1 MLTVGQISGLIA
13 AASIVV
19 QYILPLALVVIL
31 INYVGSQNNAVTWS
45 IVNRT
50 ISTTIWPHLL
60 RADSV
65 NLRYGARPV
74 RVQSWAV
81 TITALLLVLSSVLAP
96 LGLSEEIVPTGSRRV
111 EFAYAQD
118 TSAWGRVTMPRPELA
133 FGRLCQTG
141 RNINCPG
148 QYQGVYM
155 NETLEGVWESVST
168 DDDSTLNSTIP
179 PNYTNMFY
187 SATSNPG
194 NTVSGLFDIQ
204 YRRWHLDRQDLYDKN
219 ATYAQG
225 EFRFIE
231 NLIPQEAILLKE
243 GLIID
248 MTDTPGIGFRNH
260 TVPVGLEFGATW
272 SEDLTWIEPVTQCV
286 DTNLSIEVNSAK
298 GADSFLT
305 NYTYF
310 IVDRGAWI
318 DLDMDELETR
328 PWNDNQTLDL
338 FGRAYKAARM
348 SNVLAA
354 ASLNISLPLDSSVE
368 TLPKIEISEDMVL
381 DNTILFS
388 YLGVDTLVIDELA
401 GFERTPDEFSISN
414 TSDIAVN
421 HEPSYPDGIA
431 KLLALNYTAVTDI
444 CRGYYDLDTYI
455 DRRANNIS
463 YPAVDCGFIL
473 GPGVLTSGE
482 NFSPDTYTGKSTYQR
497 KMYICSTGIRASIK
511 TVDFY
516 YNETSTQLSS
526 LEVSRIAEKTYP
538 DDASKPLW
546 AVEHSYERRMWFD
559 PLWGLVNDSYEM
571 MEGFYTQR
579 SGHLW
584 LPMTPH
590 LVLNFGETHGI
601 GTLAAA
607 SSFILHLSN
616 LYGGLRRDE
625 HIYSGQFEY
634 SMVER
639 FRPLFENETAASQV
653 PSLIMTDGLAADLV
667 GTKTS
672 LSDSGAPWPASLAA
686 DSPAN
691 GLPQQLRVSPNTR
704 VIRYDIRFAIP
715 GLILL
720 GIFAFALAWAITT
733 LVLYPV
739 ILRTLRNTYNQTSAG
754 RLAASLLGN
763 GSANANRPTGQWVE
777 DDGRLLISFGLID
790 RTESDY
796 FCRVVGTAP
805 DAEPRQGEADGL
817 LEYCRNSKVPA
828 DQNRSGRSNTF

>member
-1 MLTVGQISGLIA
+1 MLTVGQVSGLIA
-13 AASIVV
+13 AAFIVV

-65 NLRYGARPV
+65 NFRYGSRPV
-74 RVQSWAV
+74 RVQSWAMI
-81 TITALLLVLSSVLAP
+81 ITALLLVPSSVLAP

-118 TSAWGRVTMPRPELA
+118 TSSWGRVTMPRPELA
-133 FGRLCQTG
+133 FGRLCETG
-141 RNINCPG
+141 LNINCPG

-155 NETLEGVWESVST
+155 NETSEGVFESTLT
-168 DDDSTLNSTIP
+168 DDDSTINSTIP
-179 PNYTNMFY
+179 LNYTNMFY

-204 YRRWHLDRQDLYDKN
+204 YRRWHLNRDDLFDKG

-225 EFRFIE
+225 DFRFID

-243 GLIID
+243 GLIVD

-286 DTNLSIEVNSAK
+286 DTNLSIEVNFVK
-298 GADSFLT
+298 GADSFFT

-328 PWNDNQTLDL
+328 PWLDNQTLDL

-354 ASLNISLPLDSSVE
+354 ASLNISLPLDSSAE
-368 TLPKIEISEDMVL
+368 TLPKIEISEDVAEENPTM
-381 DNTILFS
+381 FS
-388 YLGVDTLVIDELA
+388 YQDLDTIVIHELA
-401 GFERTPDEFSISN
+401 GFESTRHEFSIPN

-421 HEPSYPDGIA
+421 HKPSYPDGYV
-431 KLLALNYTAVTDI
+431 KLLALNYTAVTNI
-444 CRGYYDLDTYI
+444 CRGYYYLD
-455 DRRANNIS
+455 DSSLDMRANNIS
-463 YPAVDCGFIL
+463 NPAVDCGFIL

-482 NFSPDTYTGKSTYQR
+482 SFSPDTYTGKSTYQR
-497 KMYICSTGIRASIK
+497 KMYICSTGMRASIK

-579 SGHLW
+579 SDHLW
-584 LPMTPH
+584 LPMSPH
-590 LVLNFGETHGI
+590 LYLGFGEAHGI

-607 SSFILHLSN
+607 SSFVRHLGN
-616 LYGGLRRDE
+616 LYGGVGIGKRD
-625 HIYSGQFEY
+625 YSGEFEY
-634 SMVER
+634 TMIER
-639 FRPLFENETAASQV
+639 IRPLFENETAASQV
-653 PSLIMTDGLAADLV
+653 PSLVMTDGLAANLV

-672 LSDSGAPWPASLAA
+672 LSNSGAPWPASLAA

-691 GLPQQLRVSPNTR
+691 GFPQQLRVSPNTR

-720 GIFAFALAWAITT
+720 GIFVFALAWAITI

-739 ILRTLRNTYNQTSAG
+739 ILRTLQNTYNQTSAG
-754 RLAASLLGN
+754 RLAASLLKN
-763 GSANANRPTGQWVE
+763 GSSNANLPTDQWVK
-777 DDGRLLISFGLID
+777 DDGKLLISFGYID

-805 DAEPRQGEADGL
+805 DAEPRKGPI
-817 LEYCRNSKVPA
+817 RNGIVRYNDPRRINKSL
-828 DQNRSGRSNTF
+828 SI

>member
-1 MLTVGQISGLIA
+1 MLTVGQVSGLIA

-65 NLRYGARPV
+65 NDRYSSRPV
-74 RVQSWAV
+74 RVISWAM
-81 TITALLLVLSSVLAP
+81 TITALLLVPSSVLAP
-96 LGLSEEIVPTGSRRV
+96 LGLSEEIVPTGPQRV
-111 EFAYAQD
+111 KFAYAQD
-118 TSAWGRVTMPRPELA
+118 TSSWGRVTMRRPELA
-133 FGRLCQTG
+133 FGRLCETG
-141 RNINCPG
+141 LNINCPG

-155 NETLEGVWESVST
+155 NETSEGVWESVST
-168 DDDSTLNSTIP
+168 DDDSTINSTIP
-179 PNYTNMFY
+179 LNYTNMFY

-204 YRRWHLDRQDLYDKN
+204 YRRWHLDRLDLYDKG

-225 EFRFIE
+225 DFRFIE

-286 DTNLSIEVNSAK
+286 DTNLSIEVNFAK
-298 GADSFLT
+298 GADSFIT
-305 NYTYF
+305 NHTYF

-354 ASLNISLPLDSSVE
+354 ASLNISLPLDSSAE
-368 TLPKIEISEDMVL
+368 TLPKIEISEDMAF
-381 DNTILFS
+381 DNPTLFS
-388 YLGVDTLVIDELA
+388 YLDLDTLVIHELA
-401 GFERTPDEFSISN
+401 GFEGTLDEFSISN

-421 HEPSYPDGIA
+421 HEPSYPDGYV
-431 KLLALNYTAVTDI
+431 KLLALNYTAVTNI
-444 CRGYYDLDTYI
+444 CRGYYYLDDTHL
-455 DRRANNIS
+455 DMRANNIS

-473 GPGVLTSGE
+473 GPGVLMSEE
-482 NFSPDTYTGKSTYQR
+482 NFSPDTYTGRSTYQR
-497 KMYICSTGIRASIK
+497 KMYVCSTGMRASIK

-559 PLWGLVNDSYEM
+559 PLWGLVNDSYET

-584 LPMTPH
+584 LPMSPH
-590 LVLNFGETHGI
+590 LVLGFGEVEGI

-607 SSFILHLSN
+607 SSFIRHLSN
-616 LYGGLRRDE
+616 LYGGVSIGERD
-625 HIYSGQFEY
+625 YSGKFEY

-639 FRPLFENETAASQV
+639 IRPLFENETAASQV
-653 PSLIMTDGLAADLV
+653 PSLIMTDGLAASLV

-691 GLPQQLRVSPNTR
+691 GFPQQLRVSPNTR
-704 VIRYDIRFAIP
+704 VIRYDIHFAIP

-720 GIFAFALAWAITT
+720 GIFAFALAWAITI

-739 ILRTLRNTYNQTSAG
+739 ILRTFQNTYNQTSAG
-754 RLAASLLGN
+754 RLAASLLKN
-763 GSANANRPTGQWVE
+763 GSANANRPTCQWVE
-777 DDGRLLISFGLID
+777 DDGKLRISFGHID

-805 DAEPRQGEADGL
+805 DAEP
-817 LEYCRNSKVPA
+817 
-828 DQNRSGRSNTF
+828 

>member
-1 MLTVGQISGLIA
+1 MLTVGQVSGLIA
-13 AASIVV
+13 GASIVV

-65 NLRYGARPV
+65 NARYGSRPV
-74 RVQSWAV
+74 RVISWV
-81 TITALLLVLSSVLAP
+81 MTITALLLVPSSVLAP

-118 TSAWGRVTMPRPELA
+118 TSSWGRVTMPRPELA
-133 FGRLCQTG
+133 FGRLCETG
-141 RNINCPG
+141 LNINCPG

-155 NETLEGVWESVST
+155 NETSEGVWESVST
-168 DDDSTLNSTIP
+168 DDDSTINSSIP
-179 PNYTNMFY
+179 LNYTNMFY
-187 SATSNPG
+187 SATSNQG

-204 YRRWHLDRQDLYDKN
+204 YRRWHLDRLDLYDKG
-219 ATYAQG
+219 AMYAQG
-225 EFRFIE
+225 DFRFIE

-286 DTNLSIEVNSAK
+286 DTNLSIEVNFAE
-298 GADSFLT
+298 GADSFST
-305 NYTYF
+305 NHTYF

-354 ASLNISLPLDSSVE
+354 ASLNISLPLDSSAE
-368 TLPKIEISEDMVL
+368 TLPKIEISEDMAY
-381 DNTILFS
+381 DNPTLFS
-388 YLGVDTLVIDELA
+388 YQDLDTLVIHELA
-401 GFERTPDEFSISN
+401 GFEGTLDEFSISN
-414 TSDIAVN
+414 TSDIAAN
-421 HEPSYPDGIA
+421 HEPSYPDGYV
-431 KLLALNYTAVTDI
+431 KLLALNYTAVTNI
-444 CRGYYDLDTYI
+444 CRGYYYLDDTSI

-482 NFSPDTYTGKSTYQR
+482 SFSPDTYTGRSTYQR
-497 KMYICSTGIRASIK
+497 KMYVCSTGMRASIK

-526 LEVSRIAEKTYP
+526 LGVSRIAEKTYLN
-538 DDASKPLW
+538 DTSKPLW

-584 LPMTPH
+584 LPMSPH
-590 LVLNFGETHGI
+590 LVLSLGEAQGI

-607 SSFILHLSN
+607 SSFIRHLSN
-616 LYGGLRRDE
+616 LYGGIGIGERD
-625 HIYSGQFEY
+625 YSGKFEY

-639 FRPLFENETAASQV
+639 IRPLFENETAASQV
-653 PSLIMTDGLAADLV
+653 PSLIMTDGLAANLV

-691 GLPQQLRVSPNTR
+691 GFPQQLRVSPNTR

-720 GIFAFALAWAITT
+720 GIFAFALAWAITI

-739 ILRTLRNTYNQTSAG
+739 ILRTLQNTYNQTSAG
-754 RLAASLLGN
+754 RLAASLLKH
-763 GSANANRPTGQWVE
+763 GSANANRPTGQWVK
-777 DDGRLLISFGLID
+777 DDGKLLISFGHID
-790 RTESDY
+790 RTGGDY
-796 FCRVVGTAP
+796 FCRVVGSAL
-805 DAEPRQGEADGL
+805 DAESEKERMAGRDGSL
-817 LEYCRNSKVPA
+817 G
-828 DQNRSGRSNTF
+828 D